1 MEKATKKI
9 CIYGLGGVGG
19 YLGGMLAH
27 SANRSKN
34 DNHEVYFIARGNHL
48 DSIKENGLTLMTPS
62 KGSIVCHP
70 VDAVEKV
77 NELPAMD
84 YIFLCVKGYDLEEAV
99 EKISEIVDDKT
110 VIIAPLNGVDI
121 YERIKS
127 KLKRGSILPSCIFIT
142 SSIEEPGVV
151 FHKGGTTMLVLGKDP
166 HKTDYDPKSLHHIL
180 NSSEIPYKWEE
191 DALLTIWEKYI
202 MFAPFALVTA
212 YSGKTFGEVMED
224 IKMKELIKGIMEE
237 VVEIAKAKGISV
249 KDSIIETYLSNAN
262 FYPYE
267 TKTSYQRDIES
278 GKGKDEGDLIGG
290 TIIKLGKEYGIS
302 TTTTES
308 VYRKR

>member
-1 MEKATKKI
+1 VEKVTKKV
-9 CIYGLGGVGG
+9 CVYGLGGVGG

-27 SANRSKN
+27 SANQSKN
-34 DNHEVYFIARGNHL
+34 DNFEVYFIARGKHL
-48 DSIKENGLTLMTPS
+48 EAIKENGLTLMTPS

-77 NELPAMD
+77 NELPVMD
-84 YIFLCVKGYDLEEAV
+84 YIFLGVKGYDLEAAV
-99 EKISEIVDDKT
+99 ENINEIVDDKT

-127 KLKRGSILPSCIFIT
+127 KLKSGIVLPSCIFVT
-142 SSIEEPGVV
+142 SSIKEPGVV
-151 FHKGGTTMLVLGKDP
+151 SHKGGTTMLVLGKDP
-166 HKTDYDPKSLHHIL
+166 QQTDYDPKDLHHIL
-180 NSSEIPYKWEE
+180 SASEVPYRWVE
-191 DALLTIWEKYI
+191 DALPTIWEKYI

-224 IKMKELIKGIMEE
+224 IKLKGLIKDIMEE
-237 VVEIAKAKGISV
+237 VVALAKAKGIPV
-249 KDSIIETYLSNAN
+249 KDAIIETYLSNAS

-278 GKGKDEGDLIGG
+278 EKGKDEGDLIGG
-290 TIIKLGKEYGIS
+290 TIIRMGKEYGIS
-302 TTTTES
+302 TATTES
-308 VYRKR
+308 VYR